1 MARWRRLTSIAGLA
15 AGAAAAGAGA
25 LIAAQKIAVG
35 RIRLQPDPA
44 AGELFWERG
53 GSSVTVL
60 ASDGVPLSAEI
71 SGSDDAKAT
80 VILCHGYALSQEV
93 WHYQTESLAEVAR
106 VVTWDQRSHGRS
118 GRSAAD
124 RVSIDQLGA
133 DLAAVL
139 AATVPGDRPVVLVGH
154 SMGGMTIMA
163 LADQHPELFGSKVIG
178 VGLISTAASGVDPTG
193 WLPPPL
199 RPVARVAGPPI
210 MAGSGGGRRATVVD
224 RARRSATDLAFLTTR
239 HVAFGDNSV
248 SPTVVD
254 FLERVIRETPIEV
267 IAQFYPVLLKHDRRD
282 ALPVI
287 GRVPTVVLTGAR
299 DRLISPQL
307 TAELAEMIPG
317 AELITVPGAGHALIL
332 EQPAIVTGAII
343 ELMDKALAEA
353 AGRRRLA

>member
-25 LIAAQKIAVG
+25 VIAAQKIAVG

-53 GSSVTVL
+53 GSPITVL
-60 ASDGVPLSAEI
+60 ANDGVPLAAEI
-71 SGSDDAKAT
+71 SGSDDAKVN

-93 WHYQTESLAEVAR
+93 WHYQTEALAEVAR

-118 GRSAAD
+118 GRSDRD

-163 LADQHPELFGSKVIG
+163 LADQHPELFGTKVIG
-178 VGLISTAASGVDPTG
+178 VVLISTVASGVDPTG

-210 MAGSGGGRRATVVD
+210 IAGSGGGRRAVAVD
-224 RARRSATDLAFLTTR
+224 RARRTASDLAFLSTR
-239 HVAFGDNSV
+239 YVAFGDNSV

-254 FLERVIRETPIEV
+254 FLERVIRETPTEV
-267 IAQFYPVLLKHDRRD
+267 IAQFYPVLLKHDKRD

-287 GRVPTVVLTGAR
+287 GRVPTVVLAGAK
-299 DRLISPQL
+299 DRLVSPRL
-307 TAELAEMIPG
+307 TAEQAELIPG
-317 AELITVPGAGHALIL
+317 AELITVPGAGHVMIL
-332 EQPAIVTGAII
+332 EQPAIVTEAII
-343 ELMDKALAEA
+343 ELIGRALAGA
-353 AGRRRLA
+353 AERRRLA